1 MATNINEELSDLFA
15 DTPSVIDDDFK
26 FKTKL
31 EIGDDHFTY
40 LKGAKNLADF
50 GGSILGGVGVGGIA
64 ATAWYSTLGVGGKLL
79 LGVGLASQPVGWVV
93 GAAALGATGIYGFKK
108 AKDKFIKK
116 AEDGLVTK
124 VPKFLNTPLDLL
136 GLSIATLIL
145 PVSVKMAHA
154 DGNFCHMERSQILKY
169 FTDEWGYNS
178 EFIEK
183 LMQAQESKME
193 SFSYK
198 DYAKTL
204 KLVCKK
210 TSEFK
215 LSQVSDEILNFQRE
229 IILMDGEI
237 HPDEEKE
244 FATLKLYL
252 NA

>member
-1 MATNINEELSDLFA
+1 MATNINEELSDLFSDIPA
-15 DTPSVIDDDFK
+15 VIDDDFK

-40 LKGAKNLADF
+40 LKSAKNLADF
-50 GGSILGGVGVGGIA
+50 GGSILGGVGAGGVA
-64 ATAWYSTLGVGGKLL
+64 ATAWYSTLGLGGKLL
-79 LGVGLASQPVGWVV
+79 LAFNIGNPVGWIV
-93 GAAALGATGIYGFKK
+93 GATALGATGVYGLIK

-116 AEDGLVTK
+116 AEDELVTK

-136 GLSIATLIL
+136 GLSIATLML
-145 PVSVKMAHA
+145 PVSVKMAQA
-154 DGNFCHMERSQILKY
+154 DGNFCHMERTQILKY

-198 DYAKTL
+198 EYAKTL
-204 KLVCKK
+204 KAVCKK

-237 HPDEEKE
+237 HPDEVKE
-244 FATLKLYL
+244 LATLKLYL
-252 NA
+252 QS